1 MDDIA
6 RRLYSAAQVRE
17 LDRRAI
23 EQLHVPGY
31 TLMQRAGAACWQ
43 EILRRWPAAER
54 IAVVCGNGNNGGD
67 GYVIARLAHEAGR
80 RVTVLAV
87 GGAPQRGD
95 AVLAHA
101 DWLAAGGAVQ
111 VFAPAALVG
120 AELLVDALFGI
131 GLSRPVAGEAAVA
144 IAAMRAA
151 RQAGAVVLAV
161 DLPSGLDADT
171 GQVWGEAV
179 EADVTLSFIGRKLGT
194 ETGAG
199 PQQAGLRLF
208 DALQVPPT
216 LHADF
221 LPQATLLLA
230 DDLLRWLPPRPRDA
244 HKGRHGHVLVVG
256 GDTGMAGA
264 ALLAGRAALR
274 AGAGLV
280 TVATRAA
287 HAVALTAAQPE
298 LMCHAVESPA
308 ALRPLMERAD
318 VIAVGPGLGQ
328 DDWGRLLF
336 AAILEGRQPLVVDA
350 DALNLLAQ
358 EPVQSDRWVLTPHPG
373 EAGRLL
379 GCSSLEV
386 QRDRPAAVRA
396 LQQRYGGA
404 IVLKGSGT
412 LVCGRGLQVCAAG
425 NPGMAVAG
433 MGDTLTGIIAAL
445 IGQGLPPDEAAA
457 AGVLVHALAGDRA
470 AGRGERGLL
479 PTDLIAEIRTL
490 VNPRAVP

>member
-23 EQLHVPGY
+23 EQLHMPGY
-31 TLMQRAGAACWQ
+31 TLMQRAGSACWQ
-43 EILRRWPAAER
+43 LIRRRWPAAER
-54 IAVVCGNGNNGGD
+54 ITVVCGNGNNGGD

-80 RVTVLAV
+80 RVTVVAV
-87 GGAPQRGD
+87 GGVPQRGD

-111 VFAPAALVG
+111 SFSAAALEG

-131 GLSRPVAGEAAVA
+131 GLSRPVAGEPAAA
-144 IAAMRAA
+144 IAAICAAHRA
-151 RQAGAVVLAV
+151 GTPVLAV

-171 GQVWGEAV
+171 GQVWGDAV
-179 EADVTLSFIGRKLGT
+179 EADVTLGFIGRKLGT

-199 PQQAGLRLF
+199 PQKAGQRWFDPLGLPPQLHAGLQPLAELMQAE
-208 DALQVPPT
+208 D
-216 LHADF
+216 
-221 LPQATLLLA
+221 LP
-230 DDLLRWLPPRPRDA
+230 RWLPPRPRDA

-256 GDTGMAGA
+256 GDSGMAGA

-280 TVATRAA
+280 TVATRRD

-298 LMCHAVESPA
+298 LMCHAVESAA

-318 VIAVGPGLGQ
+318 VVAVGPGLSQG
-328 DDWGRLLF
+328 DWGRLLF
-336 AAILEGRQPLVVDA
+336 AAILEGRQPLVIDA
-350 DALNLLAQ
+350 DGLTLLAQ
-358 EPVQSDRWVLTPHPG
+358 EPAQSDRWILTPHPG

-379 GCSSLEV
+379 GCSTAEV
-386 QRDRPAAVRA
+386 QRDRPAAVHA
-396 LQQRYGGA
+396 LQQRYGGTV
-404 IVLKGSGT
+404 VLKGAGS

-445 IGQGLPPDEAAA
+445 IGQGLVPDEAAA

-470 AGRGERGLL
+470 ARQGERGLL
-479 PTDLIAEIRTL
+479 PTDLIAEIRSL
-490 VNPRAVP
+490 VNPPAVP